1 LARTTASY
9 AAPDDLV
16 LFGVPNPVID
26 SLSHDEVLRYLAA
39 ASDWAD
45 TLIQNHHALPLLQWG
60 DDLREAV
67 CARAV
72 WSIMSKRVGFNPE
85 QGGDLA
91 IRKNYEDAV
100 DFLRMVAAGDIE
112 LANVVDS
119 TPPED
124 DGGAFVYSDAP
135 RGWQ

>member
-1 LARTTASY
+1 MALDPLTT
-9 AAPDDLV
+9 
-16 LFGVPNPVID
+16 
-26 SLSHDEVLRYLAA
+26 DERARYLAA

-45 TLIQNHHALPLLQWG
+45 TLIQNHHALPLVSWG
-60 DDLREAV
+60 DDLRQAV

-72 WSIMSKRVGFNPE
+72 WTIMSGRVGFNPE
-85 QGGDLA
+85 QGADLA

-100 DFLRMVAAGDIE
+100 DFLKLVAVGDVE

-119 TPPED
+119 TPPEN

-135 RGWQ
+135 RGWS